1 MTMNVT
7 PAQAPGAVVALF
19 VLGLLLGWLA
29 EWALDWYYWRG
40 RMSRIANEN
49 TGLKERIAF
58 LEAKKNPVRLSA
70 KNIPITDADGND
82 NFQAIKGV
90 GPVFAK
96 RLKDAGILT
105 FEQLSRMKSGQLE
118 EILGTLY
125 KRFFSKQETIL
136 AQAKEFARQVAQK
149 R

>member
-1 MTMNVT
+1 MNVT
-7 PAQAPGAVVALF
+7 PVQALGASVAMF

-29 EWALDWYYWRG
+29 EWAIDWYYWRG
-40 RMSRIANEN
+40 RMSRIADEN
-49 TGLKERIAF
+49 TGLKERILS

>member
-1 MTMNVT
+1 MSVI
-7 PAQAPGAVVALF
+7 AIF

-40 RMSRIANEN
+40 HVRRMASEN
-49 TGLKERIAF
+49 TDLKERIAS
-58 LEAKKNPVRLSA
+58 LETKKSPPRLSS

-82 NFQAIKGV
+82 NLQAIRGV
-90 GPVFAK
+90 GPVFAR
-96 RLKDAGILT
+96 RLKDAGVVT
-105 FEQLSRMKSGQLE
+105 FEQLSQLKTKQLE

-136 AQAKEFARQVAQK
+136 AEAKEFARQRAQEK
-149 R
+149 

>member
-1 MTMNVT
+1 MNVT
-7 PAQAPGAVVALF
+7 PVQAPGASVAML

-40 RMSRIANEN
+40 QIRQVAGEN
-49 TGLKERIAF
+49 KGLKERIAF
-58 LEAKKNPVRLSA
+58 LEAKKNPVPRSA
-70 KNIPITDADGND
+70 KNIPISDAEGND
-82 NFQAIKGV
+82 NFQAIKGI

-96 RLKDAGILT
+96 RLKEAGIVT
-105 FEQLSRMKSGQLE
+105 FEQLSRMKSHQLE

-136 AQAKEFARQVAQK
+136 AQAREFARQRAQK
-149 R
+149 N